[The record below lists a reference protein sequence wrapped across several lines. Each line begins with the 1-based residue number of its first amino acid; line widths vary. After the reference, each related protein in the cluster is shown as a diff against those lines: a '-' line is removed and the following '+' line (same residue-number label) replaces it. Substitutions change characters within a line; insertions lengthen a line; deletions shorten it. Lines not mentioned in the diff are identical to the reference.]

1 VEVDAEEGRMT
12 PVTQNACK
20 LCAPLGAA
28 LVFKGIEGALPLLH
42 GSQGCSTYIRRYL
55 ISHFKEPVDI
65 ASSNFSEEAAVF
77 GGASNLKTALD
88 NVACQY
94 APQVIGVATTC
105 LAETIGD
112 DVPGLLREYAAERI
126 HPVTTLHVPTPSYK
140 GSHADGFHTAV
151 LRTVESLT
159 HDINLSPDMLLGGV
173 NLFPG
178 MLSPADLRHLK
189 AILNDFGLA
198 STLLPDYSQ
207 TLDGG
212 QWESYQKISPGGTSL
227 DAIRAMCCATASLE
241 LGRVLAQ
248 AKSAG
253 KLLRE
258 HFGVPCHSLG
268 LPIGVQESDRFFA
281 ALEQI
286 SECAT
291 PAEYVETRARLID
304 AYVDGH
310 KYVAGVRAAI
320 YGEEDLVVGLAS
332 FLAEIGIQPVLC
344 ASGGNTGHL
353 QTALRQVIPGFDSL
367 GVQVLDDAD
376 FNAIGAAAKATG
388 VQLLVGNSK
397 GYHLAREMNIPLVR
411 VGFPVHDRF
420 GGARILHIG
429 YHGAQN
435 LFDQVVNA
443 ILDYR
448 QENSSVGYSYL

>member
-1 VEVDAEEGRMT
+1 MT